1 MAGDWLKV
9 EKATIDKPEIRLV
22 ARLCDVSRDAAFAAW
37 FRLWC
42 WFDTETED
50 GHFPALTP
58 EDCDDIGRLQG
69 LGRACA
75 EAGWI
80 EFAADG
86 GAIIRNWDR
95 HIAATS
101 LPHPKVC
108 PASFQEFPCATPLR
122 GFARFQQLCQ
132 VFLGVDVRQC
142 RLQCALPPRS
152 ESLGQ
157 GILAPR
163 LFKP

>member
-58 EDCDDIGRLQG
+58 EDCDDIGRLRG

-95 HIAATS
+95 HNGVSAKKRA
-101 LPHPKVC
+101 LANRRKV
-108 PASFQEFPCATPLR
+108 QWREHEEER
-122 GFARFQQLCQ
+122 MRNARR
-132 VFLGVDVRQC
+132 V
-142 RLQCALPPRS
+142 PR
-152 ESLGQ
+152 
-157 GILAPR
+157 A
-163 LFKP
+163 